1 MTDLNA
7 KIIPLHSE
15 VEGRVP
21 TDAQLDVG
29 ELSYN
34 ITDRKIYTKDAAGN
48 IVVMGAGADE
58 EDDGLPGGGFKPGVT
73 EGVQPIGRWIYRGLQ
88 ENVSM
93 CGRDGDV
100 GYTGSSGQTA
110 VCHIDED
117 GKDLAV
123 ELQALETHID
133 AGGTVWI
140 ELDGTKQEITPSQ
153 TNNNYD
159 AGNCRLY
166 FRTSPSEFAGQPDGT
181 ELKIWAAGE
190 TPNPTDD
197 PLYDGDILRYDGT
210 NWRPL
215 QHTLENL
222 DNVSLDELVSAP
234 NAAAGVWTLVPM
246 DADAPLASGAA
257 IVDELGGTSS
267 NKLVYLSPIDA
278 NGIDHRV
285 DVRRWF
291 EALKNGGDTEFFD
304 GTVTFYKGGVDF
316 PIAFDRI
323 RDAMNQVGD
332 KVPAFGFG
340 CDFRDLYGDTESDSG
355 DLGIREFDAFL
366 GLEQEKR
373 VPVGSTLQYNG
384 TSWMPQLLDFSIED
398 ANDFA
403 LRIDSGSGSELP
415 KTTGDALVWDGT
427 NWVPANVASFLSISD
442 LSDVNTV
449 TNAPTNGQVL
459 TWDETQGYWK
469 PADGGSG
476 GGGDLQGTTE
486 SGNTTDQ
493 GIFITKANGDA
504 AIDLE
509 NTGAATVRGLLQV
522 KPSTRGEKIRLHSG
536 AAGSVNLGVSG
547 SSAEDIFEYNVEDGN
562 GSHKFSVGTNEVMLL
577 KALNIEAKQKVISP
591 ATIADDPGTTLTTK
605 KFVED
610 LIELATGGGLSGAGA
625 LTERADVTVSN
636 AYIDGQSRDEVFVG
650 LGEAGTFVQVT
661 VSNPAWVRFYAT
673 AADRT
678 SDSGRQFDIDP
689 LPGSGVLMELKT
701 TQSNQVVKI
710 TPAAIY
716 YNNDTLPD
724 QALYARIRNEAGE
737 DTTIA
742 VTVRAYTQTDTDT
755 IDGGSFGSG

>member
-34 ITDRKIYTKDAAGN
+34 ITDRKIYTKDTAGN
-48 IVVMGAGADE
+48 IVVMGAGAD
-58 EDDGLPGGGFKPGVT
+58 DDGGDVDGLPGGGFLPNSDTTTAPFYIFDASFTAGLAPEGKFGAFSGWKIIPAFIDANGVDQESAWKALTVGDPVQVYEGATEIWDLVVKQINVYSDSVYIDLEYPNGDSLPADTLELTDGQAYTFSLDGGVPGVL
-73 EGVQPIGRWIYRGLQ
+73 PLI
-88 ENVSM
+88 
-93 CGRDGDV
+93 DGDM
-100 GYTGSSGQTA
+100 
-110 VCHIDED
+110 
-117 GKDLAV
+117 
-123 ELQALETHID
+123 
-133 AGGTVWI
+133 
-140 ELDGTKQEITPSQ
+140 
-153 TNNNYD
+153 
-159 AGNCRLY
+159 
-166 FRTSPSEFAGQPDGT
+166 
-181 ELKIWAAGE
+181 
-190 TPNPTDD
+190 
-197 PLYDGDILRYDGT
+197 LRYDGT

-222 DNVSLDELVSAP
+222 DNVYKAP
-234 NAAAGVWTLVPM
+234 GANAPVWTLGPDVTE
-246 DADAPLASGAA
+246 PLASGAA
-257 IVDELGGTSS
+257 RVDS
-267 NKLVYLSPIDA
+267 NYVYLSPIDA
-278 NGIDHRV
+278 YGIDRKA
-285 DVRRWF
+285 DFRRWF
-291 EALKNGGDTEFFD
+291 DALTGEAQPDGESVFVD
-304 GTVTFYKGGVDF
+304 GTLTFYKGSLEF
-316 PIAFDRI
+316 PAVYDRI
-323 RDAMNQVGD
+323 RDDLDDAATGTD
-332 KVPAFGFG
+332 DPSISFR
-340 CDFRDLYGDTESDSG
+340 CEFRDLYGQTESDVG

-366 GLEQEKR
+366 GYEQG
-373 VPVGSTLQYNG
+373 VAIPVGSTLQYNG
-384 TSWMPQLLDFSIED
+384 TTWIPQLLDFSIED
-398 ANDFA
+398 SNDFA
-403 LRIDSGSGSELP
+403 LRIDSGSGTELP

-427 NWVPANVASFLSISD
+427 NWVPANVASFLTISD

-469 PADGGSG
+469 PGDAASG

-509 NTGAATVRGLLQV
+509 NTGAVTVRGLLQV

-547 SSAEDIFEYNVEDGN
+547 SSAEDIFEYNIEDGN
-562 GSHKFSVGTNEVMLL
+562 GSHKFSVGSNEVMLL

-636 AYIDGQSRDEVFVG
+636 AYTDGQSRDEVFIG

-701 TQSNQVVKI
+701 TQPNQIVKI